1 MKNKAAIGCLI
12 VVVLLGAGGAVG
24 GYAAYRKVR
33 SGIGRFTQLSTV
45 GELERSVRN
54 QSAFAPP
61 ASGELTRAQV
71 DRLLQVQASV
81 RTRLG
86 DRVDEME
93 RKYRTYFDK
102 KEATAADLPAL
113 VSAYGDLA
121 AAFVDGKRAQV
132 DALDEAGFSL
142 AEYRWVRAQAYASLD
157 LLLMEVDITRLMEGA
172 RTGQPAAQPGPL
184 AAPAPTGQIANRTL
198 VAPHRKAIEDYLV
211 LAFLGL

>member
-1 MKNKAAIGCLI
+1 MKNKAAVGCLI
-12 VVVLLGAGGAVG
+12 VVVVLGVGVAAG

-33 SGIGRFTQLSTV
+33 SGIGWFAELSSV
-45 GELERSVRN
+45 GELDRAVRSR
-54 QSAFAPP
+54 SAHSPP

-71 DRLLQVQASV
+71 DQLLRVQAAV

-121 AAFVDGKRAQV
+121 AAFVDGKRARLRQ
-132 DALDEAGFSL
+132 S
-142 AEYRWVRAQAYASLD
+142 
-157 LLLMEVDITRLMEGA
+157 TR
-172 RTGQPAAQPGPL
+172 R
-184 AAPAPTGQIANRTL
+184 
-198 VAPHRKAIEDYLV
+198 
-211 LAFLGL
+211 